1 MAITRK
7 ITNQITEG
15 SWIRKMFE
23 EGARM
28 KARFGADAISDL
40 SLGNPDLDPPPEVLD
55 AIKKVASE
63 NPKHCHAYMPNSG
76 FPATRE
82 RIAQELKDDLGL
94 PFSANRIVMTVGAA
108 GALNILLKVILEP
121 MDEVIAIAPYFPEYR
136 FYIDNQGGKLI
147 KANPGKDF
155 TLDLED
161 IEKKITKRTRAII
174 INSPNNP
181 TGRMLRAEELKE
193 LADML
198 EWGAVQTGRPI
209 YLISDEPYRT
219 LLFDG
224 LEYASP
230 ASFYENT
237 IIVYSYSKT
246 YSLAGERI
254 GYLAIHPEAQDGK
267 ELFDGTTFVNRTL
280 GFVNAPAFMQRVI
293 TETGTVKVDFSP
305 YQERRDIIVAGLR
318 DIGYKLVNPD
328 GTFYVFPKTPIL
340 NDTIF
345 VRALQKQRVL
355 VTPGTGFAWPGYMR
369 ISLCT
374 PNDVI
379 ERALPVF
386 RSVFQEFRELSHE

>member
-7 ITNQITEG
+7 ITTQITEG

-23 EGARM
+23 EGSRM

-40 SLGNPDLDPPPEVLD
+40 SLGNPDLDPPPEVIR
-55 AIKKVASE
+55 AIQKVASE
-63 NPKHCHAYMPNSG
+63 NPRHCHAYMPNSG
-76 FPATRE
+76 FPETRE
-82 RIAQELKDDLGL
+82 RIAEELRESLGL
-94 PFSANRIVMTVGAA
+94 PFSFNRIVMSAGAA
-108 GALNILLKVILEP
+108 GAMNVLMKVILEP
-121 MDEVIAIAPYFPEYR
+121 MDEVIVIAPYFPEYR
-136 FYIDNQGGKLI
+136 FYIDNQGGKLV
-147 KANPGKDF
+147 KANAGKHF
-155 TLDLED
+155 ILNLED
-161 IEKKITKRTRAII
+161 IEKKITKKTRAII

-193 LADML
+193 LADLL
-198 EWGAVQTGRPI
+198 EWGAVQTGRAI
-209 YLISDEPYRT
+209 YLISDEPYRS
-219 LLFDG
+219 LIFDD

-230 ASFYENT
+230 ATFYENT
-237 IIVYSYSKT
+237 IIVYSYSKE

-280 GFVNAPAFMQRVI
+280 GFVNASAFMQRVI
-293 TETGTVKVDFSP
+293 AETGRIKVDFSP
-305 YQERRDIIVAGLR
+305 YKERRDLIVAGLR
-318 DIGYKLVNPD
+318 NEGYKLENPD
-328 GTFYVFPKTPIL
+328 GTFYVFPKTPIP

-369 ISLCT
+369 ISLCA
-374 PNDVI
+374 PKDVI

-386 RSVFQEFRELSHE
+386 RNVFQEFRELSYE